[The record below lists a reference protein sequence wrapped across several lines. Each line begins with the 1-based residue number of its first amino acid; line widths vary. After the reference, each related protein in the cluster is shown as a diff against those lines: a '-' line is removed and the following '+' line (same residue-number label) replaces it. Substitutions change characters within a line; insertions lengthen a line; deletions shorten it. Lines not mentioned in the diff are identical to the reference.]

1 MINQHL
7 ATEWALLQNQF
18 DSYEKCSLAIKLISI
33 VVVALASMFNSIN
46 EVVVTLLLVLW
57 LQDAIW
63 KTFQGR
69 AEVRLLQLEHLL
81 ENTNN
86 SDSQAYQ
93 FNRQYLANR
102 PSTIGLIVEYL
113 ETIPDGPACLTLEN
127 KRIEILKVE
136 DNMVKLSRVFDK

>member
-7 ATEWALLQNQF
+7 ATEWALLQNHF

-33 VVVALASMFNSIN
+33 IVVALASMFNGIN
-46 EVVVTLLLVLW
+46 GVVVTLLLVLW

-81 ENTNN
+81 EDTNN
-86 SDSQAYQ
+86 DSQAYQ

-102 PSTIGLIVEYL
+102 PSTLGLIVEYL
-113 ETIPDGPACLTLEN
+113 LQATRPTMAFPYVVLLLICGF
-127 KRIEILKVE
+127 
-136 DNMVKLSRVFDK
+136 KLLF